1 MNKFWTGLNKVEEFV
16 MIFGMSVMVVLN
28 FTNVIFRFLLPQT
41 PFSYSEE
48 LTIIIFMWVTMF
60 GISYGFR
67 VHAHTVL
74 DVLTNQFPEKVQPV
88 VVVFSTL
95 CSALLM
101 ILMVYTS
108 YFTMINQIT
117 HGQVTPGMK
126 LPMVVNSGAIFLGSI
141 ITFFSI
147 LKSGYLELQRHKEN
161 MKKNEVKK

>member
-1 MNKFWTGLNKVEEFV
+1 MNKFWVGLNKVEEIV
-16 MIFGMSVMVVLN
+16 MIFGMSIMVMLN
-28 FTNVIFRFLLPQT
+28 FMNVVFRLLLPQT

-74 DVLTNQFPEKVQPV
+74 DVLTNQFPKKIQPV
-88 VVVFSTL
+88 IIIFATF
-95 CSALLM
+95 CSVLLM
-101 ILMVYTS
+101 VLIAYTA
-108 YFTMINQIT
+108 YFTMVNQIT
-117 HGQVTPGMK
+117 YGQVTPGMK

-147 LKSGYLELQRHKEN
+147 LRSGYLEVQEHKGN
-161 MKKNEVKK
+161 LKKNEVKK